1 MNTPIKKLLL
11 GVYCN
16 TCLSKSLVHI
26 YITIAIIFVD
36 HIKEI
41 SLAFGNKINIYI
53 PFYTMTKSQK
63 KKNYPHKIELIGSLT
78 IFNFIFNF
86 KNFI

>member
-1 MNTPIKKLLL
+1 MITPIKKLLL

-41 SLAFGNKINIYI
+41 SLAFGNKINIYTI
-53 PFYTMTKSQK
+53 VYNDEKSNEK
-63 KKNYPHKIELIGSLT
+63 KLSLS
-78 IFNFIFNF
+78 N
-86 KNFI
+86 